1 MLTAGILVL
10 VSTSVARAGTDLAL
24 AFPQDPLLTY
34 FSDSYGAPRPGG
46 RHHQGIDL
54 MAPKHSPVLA
64 AGAGV
69 VTIVSD
75 GPRSGRYLVI
85 EHAGDWSTWYM
96 HLNNDDLGT
105 DNGRADW
112 SLTLAEGIEP
122 GAEVRAGQLI
132 GYVGDSGNAEGSGP
146 HTHFELHLGG
156 RAVNP
161 FQDLAGAFEVALEAA
176 AAQSLESRVSHLCAA
191 PGAFEVDAEL
201 CPPLLGPVD
210 QSMIPQPVM
219 D

>member
-1 MLTAGILVL
+1 MVTTG
-10 VSTSVARAGTDLAL
+10 VARADTDLTL
-24 AFPQDPLLTY
+24 VFPQDPLLTY
-34 FSDSYGAPRPGG
+34 FSNSYGSPRPGG

-96 HLNNDDLGT
+96 HLNNDDPGT
-105 DNGRADW
+105 DNGSADW

-122 GAEVRAGQLI
+122 GAVVRAGQLI
-132 GYVGDSGNAEGSGP
+132 GYVGDSGNAEGSGS
-146 HTHFELHLGG
+146 HTHFELHRGE
-156 RAVNP
+156 RMVNP
-161 FQDLAGAFEVALEAA
+161 FQDLAAAFEVALEAA
-176 AAQSLESRVSHLCAA
+176 AAQSLEIRVSHLCAE
-191 PGAFEVDAEL
+191 PGAFVVDAQL
-201 CPPLLGPVD
+201 CPLLLGPVD
-210 QSMIPQPVM
+210 ESMIPQPAM